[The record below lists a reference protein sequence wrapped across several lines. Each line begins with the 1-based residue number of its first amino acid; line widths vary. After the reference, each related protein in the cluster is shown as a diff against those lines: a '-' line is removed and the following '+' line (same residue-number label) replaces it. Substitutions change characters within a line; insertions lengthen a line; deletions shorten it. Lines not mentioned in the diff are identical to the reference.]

1 VRGIISPP
9 PLSSPLKG
17 EEMNGAK
24 SFLEGGRCIKES
36 AGRPVKKSITYNV
49 EIQ

>member
-17 EEMNGAK
+17 EEMKRDHPLLKEEELEKNIILGCR
-24 SFLEGGRCIKES
+24 SFS
-36 AGRPVKKSITYNV
+36 NPVY
-49 EIQ
+49 Q

>member
-17 EEMNGAK
+17 EESIKWLIPPQGGGIK
-24 SFLEGGRCIKES
+24 KDIETKKYSYQFLVYSLKR
-36 AGRPVKKSITYNV
+36 
-49 EIQ
+49 